1 MEQMKPR
8 NIFEVINQNIV
19 DLSQDMVLI
28 YSRVEAIYKALYPDT
43 SEPNA
48 IGAEGEVKI
57 VDGTNK

>member
-48 IGAEGEVKI
+48 IGTEGEVNS

>member
-28 YSRVEAIYKALYPDT
+28 YSRVEAIYKALYPDS

-48 IGAEGEVKI
+48 IGTEGVVEV
-57 VDGTNK
+57 VDGNNM